1 MSGTL
6 PQTPAFSELT
16 VTSVQPSFISRSIS
30 GRRQARQ
37 THGQYFKLTAKYPP
51 MTRAQFAPIYA
62 FIMKQRGQYE
72 SFQVIPPVINE
83 GQVATQ
89 LSQSDAETLNG
100 YWEGN
105 ETRTD
110 VDITYSTSGSG
121 TGVKFSYSTA
131 PNTNPVLTITA
142 IPTAGSGYEVN
153 DTIIIKDNGFTT
165 NRATVTVK
173 TIDGSGGVTEYL
185 RIDGSAGHTVANKE
199 INFGDG
205 IEATFGASN
214 DLVIKHNGTDTYI
227 ENLTGDYYIKQRAA
241 DKDLIFQADDGT
253 GGYNAETYFF
263 LDGSASS
270 GNPVTIFP
278 DLSGLYFGS
287 GADCMLRHDGTDMT
301 FENNAGDLIISC
313 ATNDKDVILK
323 SDDGSGG
330 TTAYITLDGS
340 ETEIHLHKPVGIG
353 TTNPDTAYKL
363 DVAGK
368 VQVQDVLEL
377 DNVLTLNAIST
388 PADPA
393 AGKSSIYMDS
403 ADGGIKVKINVGGTV
418 VTRTIASYE

>member
-89 LSQSDAETLNG
+89 LSQSDAETLNR

-173 TIDGSGGVTEYL
+173 TIDGSGGVTELADTTPDQYYTAPKVKGASQTGRSVITDSWVL
-185 RIDGSAGHTVANKE
+185 KNGTSNGSDAFKAGDYVKFANHDKVYVVTSDVTSANSTGEATIPIEPALVTSPADQSLLTLTAVPFTVA
-199 INFGDG
+199 
-205 IEATFGASN
+205 
-214 DLVIKHNGTDTYI
+214 
-227 ENLTGDYYIKQRAA
+227 LTGRVQE
-241 DKDLIFQADDGT
+241 FETGT
-253 GGYNAETYFF
+253 T
-263 LDGSASS
+263 
-270 GNPVTIFP
+270 
-278 DLSGLYFGS
+278 GLY
-287 GADCMLRHDGTDMT
+287 
-301 FENNAGDLIISC
+301 E
-313 ATNDKDVILK
+313 
-323 SDDGSGG
+323 
-330 TTAYITLDGS
+330 Y
-340 ETEIHLHKPVGIG
+340 
-353 TTNPDTAYKL
+353 
-363 DVAGK
+363 
-368 VQVQDVLEL
+368 EL
-377 DNVLTLNAIST
+377 DMEEVI
-388 PADPA
+388 
-393 AGKSSIYMDS
+393 
-403 ADGGIKVKINVGGTV
+403 
-418 VTRTIASYE
+418 